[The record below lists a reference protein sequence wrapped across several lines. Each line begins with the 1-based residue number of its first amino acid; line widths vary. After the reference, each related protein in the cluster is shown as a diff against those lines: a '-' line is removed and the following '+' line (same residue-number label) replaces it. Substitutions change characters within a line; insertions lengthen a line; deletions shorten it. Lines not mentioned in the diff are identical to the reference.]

1 MNILLAF
8 DSFKDALPASSVC
21 QSLHRG
27 LAQTFPD
34 ATYQIVPLAD
44 GGEGTLDA
52 LHAAVPSEWIS
63 CPVSDPLGRP
73 ITARYLWLTNT
84 QTALVEL
91 AQASGLERLTHAE
104 RNCLYTS
111 TFGTGQLMADAL
123 KRGCTD
129 LILTVGGSATNDA
142 GLGIAAALGYGI
154 LDAAGQPVSPTG
166 EHLPT
171 VHTLVPPAW
180 LTENSPVN
188 LRVLTDV
195 INPFCGPT
203 GAAHVFGEQKGADFA
218 TRQYLD
224 EGMQQLTTVFEQTLG
239 KNIRQ
244 LPGAGAAGGVA
255 GGMAALFDA
264 SIMPTTDYLF
274 AVLDIRSKL
283 RQANLLI
290 TGEGRVDAQSW
301 QGKLVSG
308 LLALAREEHVPVM
321 LVCGTL
327 QDTRQVLA
335 QPGVLYATSILPG
348 PMSLETALTQ
358 TPQLLEE
365 QGIRL
370 GALLS
375 GVQLAGNNRTLY

>member
-8 DSFKDALPASSVC
+8 DSFKDALPASAVC
-21 QSLHRG
+21 QSLQRG
-27 LAQTFPD
+27 LMQTLPD
-34 ATYQIVPLAD
+34 ATCQLVPLAD
-44 GGEGTLDA
+44 GGEGTLDV
-52 LHAAVPSEWIS
+52 LHAAVPSEWIA
-63 CPVSDPLGRP
+63 CPVADPLGRP
-73 ITARYLWLTNT
+73 ITARYLWLAGT

-91 AQASGLERLTHAE
+91 AQASGLERLTPTE
-104 RNCLYTS
+104 RNCLHTS
-111 TFGTGQLMADAL
+111 TFGTGQLMIDAL
-123 KRGCTD
+123 NRGCTD

-142 GLGIAAALGYGI
+142 GLGIAAALGYSI
-154 LDAAGQPVSPTG
+154 LDAAGQPISPIG
-166 EHLPT
+166 ENLAA

-180 LTENSPVN
+180 LTEKSPVN
-188 LRVLTDV
+188 LRILTDV
-195 INPFCGPT
+195 TNPFCGPA
-203 GAAHVFGEQKGADFA
+203 GAAHVFGEQKGADSA
-218 TRQYLD
+218 TRHYLD
-224 EGMQQLTTVFEQTLG
+224 EGMQHLADVFERTLG

-264 SIMPTTDYLF
+264 SIIPATDYLF
-274 AVLDIRSKL
+274 AALNVRDKL
-283 RQANLLI
+283 RQADLLI

-308 LLALAREEHVPVM
+308 LLALAREEHIPAI

-358 TPQLLEE
+358 TGQLLEE
-365 QGIRL
+365 QGLRL
-370 GALLS
+370 GSL
-375 GVQLAGNNRTLY
+375 LAGVKLA

>member
-8 DSFKDALPASSVC
+8 DSFKDALPASAVC

-27 LAQTFPD
+27 LVQTFPD
-34 ATYQIVPLAD
+34 ATYQLVPLAD
-44 GGEGTLDA
+44 GGEGTLDV
-52 LHAAVPSEWIS
+52 LHAALPSEWIS
-63 CPVSDPLGRP
+63 CLVSDPLGRP
-73 ITARYLWLTNT
+73 ITARYLWLTGT

-91 AQASGLERLTHAE
+91 AQASGLERLTHSE

-123 KRGCTD
+123 NRGCTD

-142 GLGIAAALGYGI
+142 GLGIAAALGYAI

-166 EHLPT
+166 ENLAA

-180 LTENSPVN
+180 LMENPSVS
-188 LRVLTDV
+188 LRILTDV
-195 INPFCGPT
+195 TNPFCGPT

-224 EGMQQLTTVFEQTLG
+224 DGMQHLAGVFERALG

-255 GGMAALFDA
+255 GGMVSLFSA
-264 SIMPTTDYLF
+264 SIIPATDYLF
-274 AVLDIRSKL
+274 AVLNVRD
-283 RQANLLI
+283 
-290 TGEGRVDAQSW
+290 
-301 QGKLVSG
+301 KLVSG
-308 LLALAREEHVPVM
+308 LLSLAREEHVPTV

-348 PMSLETALTQ
+348 PMSLETALAQ
-358 TPQLLEE
+358 TAQLLEE
-365 QGIRL
+365 QGLRL

-375 GVQLAGNNRTLY
+375 GVKLS